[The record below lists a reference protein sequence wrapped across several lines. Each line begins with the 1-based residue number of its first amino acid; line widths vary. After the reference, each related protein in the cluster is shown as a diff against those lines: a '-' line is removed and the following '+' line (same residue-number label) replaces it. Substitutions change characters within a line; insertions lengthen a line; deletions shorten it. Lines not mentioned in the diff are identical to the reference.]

1 MAGLGVDLHERVD
14 EYTPL
19 LAAAERR
26 HLDMVDLL
34 LSLGVGG
41 AHTHACVNG
50 WMNQH
55 DPLTEIPARV

>member
-1 MAGLGVDLHERVD
+1 MKVVSAMAGLGVDLHERRD
-14 EYTPL
+14 SYTPL

-41 AHTHACVNG
+41 A
-50 WMNQH
+50 
-55 DPLTEIPARV
+55 LTRLCQWLDEPAHSTD